1 MYFDIKDLIKFY
13 YHTNLGK
20 RTTLSLNRTLNH
32 LFDCGKSEIVL
43 GFGFTTPLI
52 KSYVD
57 NSIRTIS
64 LMPGLQGAMTWPESR
79 NNINVLV
86 EESSWPI
93 ETETVDAAILL
104 HGLEMSLNPPK
115 LLSEVWRVL
124 KPNGIAL
131 IFVPNRAGFWA
142 RSDITPFGYGRPYSS
157 NQLASLLFETK
168 FEIDKSVFTMNS
180 IPAENS
186 RALNIPNTATYIL
199 NLANIHVFSGVI
211 AVRASKAIF
220 APEKLKTNYFEFGSH
235 KITRSGRFV
244 GT

>member
-13 YHTNLGK
+13 YDTNLGK

-43 GFGFTTPLI
+43 GFGFTTPLL

-64 LMPGLQGAMTWPESR
+64 LMPGLLGAMTWPESR
-79 NNINVLV
+79 NNINVRV
-86 EESSWPI
+86 EESLWPI

-124 KPNGIAL
+124 KPNGLVL

-168 FEIDKSVFTMNS
+168 FEI
-180 IPAENS
+180 
-186 RALNIPNTATYIL
+186 LGHL
-199 NLANIHVFSGVI
+199 
-211 AVRASKAIF
+211 
-220 APEKLKTNYFEFGSH
+220 
-235 KITRSGRFV
+235 
-244 GT
+244 

>member
-13 YHTNLGK
+13 YDTNLGK

-43 GFGFTTPLI
+43 GFGFTIPLL
-52 KSYVD
+52 KSFVD

-79 NNINVLV
+79 NNINALV
-86 EESSWPI
+86 EETLWPI
-93 ETETVDAAILL
+93 ETETVDTAILL

-124 KPNGIAL
+124 KPNGIVL

-168 FEIDKSVFTMNS
+168 FEIDKSLIILDKSSKQKIEKS
-180 IPAENS
+180 I
-186 RALNIPNTATYIL
+186 RNIPNVKVTDINHFSAFDIVKFKKV
-199 NLANIHVFSGVI
+199 VFTESSV
-211 AVRASKAIF
+211 KEL
-220 APEKLKTNYFEFGSH
+220 EKRNS
-235 KITRSGRFV
+235 
-244 GT
+244 